1 MFNASGTTATEGQEI
16 YNWVNAVNDNGVTGA
31 TQYRTG
37 RYPIMQTVNGNKEVK
52 FNGST
57 TFLEFEVVPD
67 LHFETTD
74 SWSVLFLLGS
84 VAGDG
89 PMYHKGGFGNRHVG
103 IFNFGGFESYTYHQ
117 ENTIASNILTNE
129 VGAVDHNGGTRQM
142 RIFRENVTELDY
154 TNLGTVTNTQN
165 TLIGAR
171 QNNGSDNTS
180 WAFFYGGSIRR
191 MLVFNRVLTSE
202 ERTTIYNELKGNIF
216 VYPDT
221 LELTYTAEE
230 VTVSITDVDA
240 LAFITAVGTLDATQE
255 EAIDN
260 LVIGL
265 KANGTWTKYQ
275 AIYPFIGGTASSH
288 KWNLIDPQDTD
299 GAGRLTYGGTVT
311 HNSNGIKGDGSTGY
325 AETYLVPNVIS
336 TLENQSLGV
345 YRNAV
350 VGNAEEYTLGT
361 YDAATTAQ
369 LISSNYGLSYVAS
382 LNGQFGQVLH
392 STIGISNS
400 YFQAT
405 NIGGTLTMYVNGVSR
420 TSLSSIGTLAST
432 SFNIFRLKNVPTGYS
447 AESIQIATIGDGLN
461 ATEVAN
467 DYTVIEAYQT
477 ALGRQA

>member
-1 MFNASGTTATEGQEI
+1 MIDSVHIEPNIPSSKLLEIPQEFGWGLSDDLSTPTSGLTEVDRIASNLSCSEVRLSLTSGDTSSIVSVDIHKNGVSIFITPPTIDISGTTSVGATTPLLFISSASTVFISDDTELKF
-16 YNWVNAVNDNGVTGA
+16 YVSGVTDCKGL
-31 TQYRTG
+31 
-37 RYPIMQTVNGNKEVK
+37 KVK
-52 FNGST
+52 
-57 TFLEFEVVPD
+57 
-67 LHFETTD
+67 
-74 SWSVLFLLGS
+74 
-84 VAGDG
+84 
-89 PMYHKGGFGNRHVG
+89 
-103 IFNFGGFESYTYHQ
+103 
-117 ENTIASNILTNE
+117 
-129 VGAVDHNGGTRQM
+129 
-142 RIFRENVTELDY
+142 
-154 TNLGTVTNTQN
+154 
-165 TLIGAR
+165 LIGNLLMA
-171 QNNGSDNTS
+171 
-180 WAFFYGGSIRR
+180 
-191 MLVFNRVLTSE
+191 
-202 ERTTIYNELKGNIF
+202 NIPF
-216 VYPDT
+216 IP
-221 LELTYTAEE
+221 
-230 VTVSITDVDA
+230 TDVDA

-369 LISSNYGLSYVAS
+369 LISSNYENSYVAS
-382 LNGQFGQVLH
+382 FNGTFGQVLH

-461 ATEVAN
+461 ATEIAN

>member
-1 MFNASGTTATEGQEI
+1 MIDSVHLEPNIPSSKLLEIPQEFGWGLSDDLSTPTSGLTEVDRIASNLSCSEVRLSLTSGDTSSIVSVDIHKNGVSIFITPPTIDISGTTSVGATTPLLFISSASTVFISDDTELKF
-16 YNWVNAVNDNGVTGA
+16 YVSGVTDCKGL
-31 TQYRTG
+31 
-37 RYPIMQTVNGNKEVK
+37 KVK
-52 FNGST
+52 
-57 TFLEFEVVPD
+57 
-67 LHFETTD
+67 
-74 SWSVLFLLGS
+74 
-84 VAGDG
+84 
-89 PMYHKGGFGNRHVG
+89 
-103 IFNFGGFESYTYHQ
+103 
-117 ENTIASNILTNE
+117 
-129 VGAVDHNGGTRQM
+129 
-142 RIFRENVTELDY
+142 
-154 TNLGTVTNTQN
+154 
-165 TLIGAR
+165 LIGNLLMA
-171 QNNGSDNTS
+171 NLPITDVPHTT
-180 WAFFYGGSIRR
+180 
-191 MLVFNRVLTSE
+191 VL
-202 ERTTIYNELKGNIF
+202 I
-216 VYPDT
+216 DA

-230 VTVSITDVDA
+230 VTVSITDVPHTTVLIDALELTYTAEEVTVSFIPTDVDA

>member
-1 MFNASGTTATEGQEI
+1 MIDSVHLEPNIPSSKLLEIPQEFGWGLSDDLSTPTSGLTEVDRIASNLSCSEVRLSLTSGDTSSIVSVDIHKNGVSIFITPPTIDISGTTSVGATTPLLFISSASTVFISDDTELKF
-16 YNWVNAVNDNGVTGA
+16 YVSGVTDCKGL
-31 TQYRTG
+31 
-37 RYPIMQTVNGNKEVK
+37 KVK
-52 FNGST
+52 
-57 TFLEFEVVPD
+57 
-67 LHFETTD
+67 
-74 SWSVLFLLGS
+74 
-84 VAGDG
+84 
-89 PMYHKGGFGNRHVG
+89 
-103 IFNFGGFESYTYHQ
+103 
-117 ENTIASNILTNE
+117 
-129 VGAVDHNGGTRQM
+129 
-142 RIFRENVTELDY
+142 
-154 TNLGTVTNTQN
+154 
-165 TLIGAR
+165 LIGNLLMA
-171 QNNGSDNTS
+171 NLPITDVPHTT
-180 WAFFYGGSIRR
+180 
-191 MLVFNRVLTSE
+191 VL
-202 ERTTIYNELKGNIF
+202 I
-216 VYPDT
+216 DA

-230 VTVSITDVDA
+230 VTVSFIPTDVDA

>member
-1 MFNASGTTATEGQEI
+1 MIDSVHIEPNIPSSKLLEIPQEFGWGLSDDLSTPTSGLTEVDRIASNLSCSEVRLSLTSGDTSSIVSVDIHKNGVSIFITPPTIDISGTTSVGATTPLLFISSASTVFISDDTELKF
-16 YNWVNAVNDNGVTGA
+16 YVSGVTDCKGL
-31 TQYRTG
+31 
-37 RYPIMQTVNGNKEVK
+37 KVK
-52 FNGST
+52 
-57 TFLEFEVVPD
+57 
-67 LHFETTD
+67 
-74 SWSVLFLLGS
+74 
-84 VAGDG
+84 
-89 PMYHKGGFGNRHVG
+89 
-103 IFNFGGFESYTYHQ
+103 
-117 ENTIASNILTNE
+117 
-129 VGAVDHNGGTRQM
+129 
-142 RIFRENVTELDY
+142 
-154 TNLGTVTNTQN
+154 
-165 TLIGAR
+165 LIGNLLMA
-171 QNNGSDNTS
+171 NLP
-180 WAFFYGGSIRR
+180 FI
-191 MLVFNRVLTSE
+191 
-202 ERTTIYNELKGNIF
+202 
-216 VYPDT
+216 P
-221 LELTYTAEE
+221 
-230 VTVSITDVDA
+230 TDVDA

-361 YDAATTAQ
+361 YDGATIAQ

-382 LNGQFGQVLH
+382 FNGTFGQVLH

-461 ATEVAN
+461 ATEAAN

>member
-1 MFNASGTTATEGQEI
+1 MIDSVHLEPNIPSSKLLEIPQEFGWGLSDDLSTPTSGLTEVDRIASNLSCSEVRLSLTSGDTSSIVSVDIHKNGVSIFITPPTIDISGTTSVGATTPLLFISSASTVFISDDTELKF
-16 YNWVNAVNDNGVTGA
+16 YVSGVTDCKGL
-31 TQYRTG
+31 
-37 RYPIMQTVNGNKEVK
+37 KVK
-52 FNGST
+52 
-57 TFLEFEVVPD
+57 
-67 LHFETTD
+67 
-74 SWSVLFLLGS
+74 
-84 VAGDG
+84 
-89 PMYHKGGFGNRHVG
+89 
-103 IFNFGGFESYTYHQ
+103 
-117 ENTIASNILTNE
+117 
-129 VGAVDHNGGTRQM
+129 
-142 RIFRENVTELDY
+142 
-154 TNLGTVTNTQN
+154 
-165 TLIGAR
+165 LIGNLLMA
-171 QNNGSDNTS
+171 NLPITDVPHTT
-180 WAFFYGGSIRR
+180 
-191 MLVFNRVLTSE
+191 VL
-202 ERTTIYNELKGNIF
+202 I
-216 VYPDT
+216 DA

-230 VTVSITDVDA
+230 VTVSITAVPHTTVLIDALELTYTAEEVTVSFIPTDVDA